1 MLMKMITKC
10 IYVSNISFGIQN
22 LSLFDAPTFLH
33 SNRLISAPVCFT
45 PSVEIGDC
53 ALWRQKW
60 LSMLALMLTICC
72 TSQIVW
78 HQSSMQKHV
87 VCFKC
92 YGNFSLPI
100 IRVFF
105 VHWFSTLTVIEYNSL
120 NLVSQSLEVIVLWMF
135 KIISHGPMSINFF
148 GLLALEL
155 EDVSVYYSFSAH
167 GRQ

>member
-1 MLMKMITKC
+1 MLAIFLLASKISVCLMLQHSYIP
-10 IYVSNISFGIQN
+10 IAWYLVLFVS
-22 LSLFDAPTFLH
+22 LT
-33 SNRLISAPVCFT
+33 
-45 PSVEIGDC
+45 SVEIGDC

-120 NLVSQSLEVIVLWMF
+120 NLLSQILEVIVLWMF